1 MFYILYYSYKN
12 MLIIKNKDKN
22 IESALR
28 QLKMKVQK
36 IGMVQELRDRQEY
49 VKPSV
54 RRRKQVLKAIYVQKK
69 KESYNND

>member
-1 MFYILYYSYKN
+1 
-12 MLIIKNKDKN
+12 MLIVKNKDKN

-54 RRRKQVLKAIYVQKK
+54 RRRNQVLKAIYVQKK
-69 KESYNND
+69 RESLNND

>member
-1 MFYILYYSYKN
+1 

-49 VKPSV
+49 MKPSV
-54 RRRKQVLKAIYVQKK
+54 RRRNQVLKAIYVQKK
-69 KESYNND
+69 KDSFNND

>member
-1 MFYILYYSYKN
+1 MI
-12 MLIIKNKDKN
+12 IIKNKDKN

-54 RRRKQVLKAIYVQKK
+54 RRRNQVLKAIYVQKK
-69 KESYNND
+69 KESFNND